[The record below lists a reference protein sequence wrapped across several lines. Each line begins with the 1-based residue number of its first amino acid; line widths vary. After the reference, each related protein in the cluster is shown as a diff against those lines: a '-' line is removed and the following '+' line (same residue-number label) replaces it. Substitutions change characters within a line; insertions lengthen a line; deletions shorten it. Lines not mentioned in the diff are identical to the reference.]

1 MPARGQ
7 RNRMLAAARARRP
20 PPRGRWRRGTDTV
33 VRTLAAGPGDWW
45 RARSGRARLLLL
57 GGPGLV
63 VVGVV
68 VVLLVV
74 TLTSGPA
81 PRARLYLAFTACLLT
96 DSHGLA
102 GRPAAQAW
110 SGMQK
115 ASLATRAKVEYLP
128 VMSGSTPAAAMP
140 YLASLLQRHCKV
152 VIAAGSAQVAALV
165 SEKGRPPGVRLVA
178 MGSVPARSGIMTV
191 PASGSGVASAVD
203 QIITAAVAQSG

>member
-1 MPARGQ
+1 MPAGGQ
-7 RNRMLAAARARRP
+7 RDRVPTAARARRP
-20 PPRGRWRRGTDTV
+20 APKGSWRRGAEGGPRALV
-33 VRTLAAGPGDWW
+33 AGPGGWW

-63 VVGVV
+63 AVAV

-74 TLTSGPA
+74 TLTWGTT
-81 PRARLYLAFTACLLT
+81 PRARQYIAFTACLLT

-102 GRPAAQAW
+102 ARPAEQAW
-110 SGMQK
+110 SGMEK
-115 ASLATRAKVEYLP
+115 ASLATRAQVEYLP

-152 VIAAGSAQVAALV
+152 VIASGPAQVAALV
-165 SEKGRPPGVRLVA
+165 SERARPAGVRLVA

-191 PASGSGVASAVD
+191 PASGSGVAPAVD
-203 QIITAAVAQSG
+203 QVITAAVAQSG